1 MSTISP
7 QARRIALIVAAAFFM
22 QMLDGVIITTALPA
36 MAEDFGVRP
45 LEMSIGVS
53 IYMLT
58 VAIFIPVAGWLAD
71 RLGARNVFISAI
83 LIFTLASVACGL
95 AINLPMFVAFRA
107 LQGIG
112 GAFMVPVGQ
121 MIVLRNAQKSELVQ
135 AVALITWP
143 ALFAPVV
150 GPALGGF
157 ITTYFSWHWNFLINI
172 PLGLIGLVLVT
183 LFIPKSEE
191 RLARKMDWLGF
202 FLSSAGLGS
211 LLYGLDSFVH
221 AEGGNPAL
229 SIILVLAGIVFGFFA
244 VRHMLKAQTPLLD
257 LSAFKIRTFAMSN
270 LFAGSYFRIAIN
282 ATPFLLPLLFQ
293 IVFGLDALQAGGLT
307 MAYFV
312 GNLGMKTVTTP
323 ILKRFGFRAVT
334 SVNGFI
340 IALSLVFC
348 ALSSPY
354 LPLFL
359 VIGILVLAGATRSMQ
374 FTALNTLGFADVD
387 AAQRSSA
394 STLASMLQQVAVLVG
409 VALATALLNLSLNLR
424 GAAALGWM
432 DFAVTFG
439 VLAVISLFAAM
450 QMLRLPH
457 DAGAEVS
464 GHGRK
469 G

>member
-22 QMLDGVIITTALPA
+22 QMLDGVIIITALPA
-36 MAEDFGVRP
+36 MARDFGVRP

-95 AINLPMFVAFRA
+95 ATNLPMFVAFRA

-157 ITTYFSWHWNFLINI
+157 ITTYFTWHWNFLINI
-172 PLGLIGLVLVT
+172 PLGLIGLVLVV
-183 LFIPKSEE
+183 LFIPPSEE
-191 RLARKMDWLGF
+191 RLVRKMDWLGF

-221 AEGGNPAL
+221 VEGGNPAF
-229 SIILVLAGIVFGFFA
+229 SIILVIAGIGFGFLA
-244 VRHMLKAQTPLLD
+244 VRHMLSTKTPLLD
-257 LSAFKIRTFAMSN
+257 LSAFRIRTFAMSN
-270 LFAGSYFRIAIN
+270 LFAGSYFRVAIN

-307 MAYFV
+307 MAYFI
-312 GNLGMKTVTTP
+312 GNLGMKTITTP
-323 ILKRFGFRAVT
+323 ILKRFGFRNVT
-334 SVNGFI
+334 SVNGFV
-340 IALSLVFC
+340 IAISLALC
-348 ALSSPY
+348 ALLSPY
-354 LPLFL
+354 LPLFA
-359 VIGILVLAGATRSMQ
+359 VAGILVLAGATRSMQ
-374 FTALNTLGFADVD
+374 FTALNTLGFADID

-409 VALATALLNLSLNLR
+409 VALATAVLNLSLSLR
-424 GAAALGWM
+424 GGETLGWL
-432 DFAVTFG
+432 DFAVTFC
-439 VLAVISLFAAM
+439 VLAVISLFAAL
-450 QMLRLPH
+450 QMLRLPR

-464 GHGRK
+464 GHGRNA
-469 G
+469 